1 MSWYEIYSNKISL
14 NEERIDKFLKYF
26 QKEEEEEVD
35 EGKEF
40 DDFIKKVE
48 EFDNS
53 KITSVNC
60 LFLLEEQ
67 SYFIK
72 ILSKYI
78 LQNNYIEST
87 FFNKCIDILINTSQE
102 LMKRLGQLEIVHKNK
117 NFNNYIPRC
126 SYKFCSFKE
135 ECFYNY
141 NIKTKN
147 VCYQDHYV
155 HNMVL
160 ADLIILKEYIE
171 KFFSNNKILIPNK
184 EILKS
189 INTLSFVIDHMY
201 LELKSRCLYLNEQQ
215 FNKEHFIKK
224 TTNN

>member
-1 MSWYEIYSNKISL
+1 MSWYEVYSNKI
-14 NEERIDKFLKYF
+14 NFNQERIDKFLQYF
-26 QKEEEEEVD
+26 QKEDEIEID

-48 EFDNS
+48 EFDIS
-53 KITSVNC
+53 KISSLNC
-60 LFLLEEQ
+60 LFILEEEA
-67 SYFIK
+67 YFIK

-87 FFNKCIDILINTSQE
+87 FFNRCIDILINTSTE
-102 LMKRLGQLEIVHKNK
+102 LMKRLGQSEIIHKNK
-117 NFNNYIPRC
+117 NFSNYIPRC

-141 NIKTKN
+141 NVKTKN

-171 KFFSNNKILIPNK
+171 KYFNNNKILIPNK

-201 LELKSRCLYLNEQQ
+201 LELKSRCLYLNEEQY
-215 FNKEHFIKK
+215 NKEHFIKK
-224 TTNN
+224 NNNN